1 MTADD
6 SATKTVCPGCGL
18 QTTANGSI
26 PDARYNASGEC
37 WDVYCEL
44 SAYTLSRGYSTF
56 IHQHAVDAYNLQ
68 HAVGTASNIG
78 TAFSLIGLYLAVE
91 RGFSGRAVQ
100 RAHMA
105 LASKRKQWPKLER
118 PQTHAELTVIDVMR
132 AEAGESRDAL
142 IMQWA
147 AAVWTNWSD
156 AHDWTRRICQQMLD
170 VRSDQ

>member
-1 MTADD
+1 
-6 SATKTVCPGCGL
+6 
-18 QTTANGSI
+18 
-26 PDARYNASGEC
+26 
-37 WDVYCEL
+37 
-44 SAYTLSRGYSTF
+44 
-56 IHQHAVDAYNLQ
+56 
-68 HAVGTASNIG
+68 
-78 TAFSLIGLYLAVE
+78 
-91 RGFSGRAVQ
+91 
-100 RAHMA
+100 MA